1 MTGVAKFFSDKIAM
15 MFKGAL
21 QRPFDVYL
29 VLTGEIDNFSKL
41 SEVKRRDAT
50 TSAIFHHTIITDLVP
65 VWSP

>member
-1 MTGVAKFFSDKIAM
+1 MTGVAKLFSDTRAM

-50 TSAIFHHTIITDLVP
+50 TPAISHHTILTDLLP